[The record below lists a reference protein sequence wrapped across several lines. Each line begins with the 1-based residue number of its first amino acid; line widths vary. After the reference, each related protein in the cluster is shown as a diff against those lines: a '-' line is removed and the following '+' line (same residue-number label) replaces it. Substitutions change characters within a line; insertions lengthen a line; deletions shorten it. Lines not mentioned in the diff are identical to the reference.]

1 MIMQNLKMKIA
12 EDKEN
17 ANKQNLAEIA
27 AQQSARILEETKARS
42 QLGSGVLILTH
53 VVYLMVGVLSVL
65 ACGLHE
71 LALRID

>member
-1 MIMQNLKMKIA
+1 MQNLKMKIA

-42 QLGSGVLILTH
+42 QLGSGVLPFVNCLFTILSIIT
-53 VVYLMVGVLSVL
+53 LKMWT
-65 ACGLHE
+65 
-71 LALRID
+71 